1 MERPE
6 NCPEK
11 LYRLMCRT
19 WQHRPSSR
27 PTFLQIV
34 SLLLDDAA
42 PSFRKV
48 SFYHTQEAQ
57 ELLQHPQSRSSG
69 FLRKKKTKKQ
79 FPISQYPVFSL
90 AFPYAS

>member
-42 PSFRKV
+42 SSFRKV

-57 ELLQHPQSRSSG
+57 ELLQQPQS
-69 FLRKKKTKKQ
+69 K
-79 FPISQYPVFSL
+79 FPTWEKVPK
-90 AFPYAS
+90 